1 MEDPTV
7 VASVT
12 VRVTNTGL
20 GRNYD
25 VILGSTFDL
34 RTEKWLAENTCVDW
48 LREVLLDTKKP
59 ELELH
64 AAQLDDCTIG
74 MEVLR
79 RPLSVRSANGILLTR
94 EGGDVAASDATVFV
108 TKKWSALNFLRQVG
122 TDSTTTLRYTLTPP
136 EPAARTGRQP
146 ISVAPE
152 GPTVHESLM
161 LNHARLKTHLP
172 SKVAHKRMYGNH
184 SMFNNLV
191 DLFAAHGVGFS
202 KDVVEGTPRDM
213 LTKLTDGFFN
223 CCAETAVQL
232 RDVKNAKRPFPD
244 PMFDPFFRFNSFD
257 QLGSHQKV
265 VTNYDKANTSFIA
278 AEGIMN
284 HIMKMHTAW
293 EPFLSK
299 WLVFF
304 ASFRHYYLRIS
315 RQRAREAD
323 GLVERSVVVLCQWY
337 RPSSRGRQLISITVI
352 IMPEGVSARA
362 PRIPLPPV
370 FSGQT
375 KGWRRWRHQMEA
387 YCNATGMK
395 QAMMMSEHA
404 SSDQHFKLYA
414 TLTAL
419 LPEELL
425 DVIRRHLNDN
435 ATSGGQAWAALRT
448 RFEGGHLGRIS
459 DMYAVL
465 QSGQQRTETAEA
477 YYHRLDNAFLDLV
490 AEAEEHED
498 VEAPSHNQVVTQFL
512 AGLRPEYE
520 PIIGILQVT
529 AEHEGRAITWE
540 GDCLKLA
547 QNYSKRIEKNHASE
561 PSAEGYIAS
570 GGTKRSAH
578 LATGDGSGPRR
589 LGAPLRGGCW
599 QCGGPHFKRDCPQR
613 PRGNRRQAAAD
624 PAPAAFVADEEE
636 EHVAFMA
643 ENAGNTPPAK
653 RVALSLLDD
662 EWDDWAP
669 EPGTLLYDLFGGE
682 YESEEDVR
690 PAEAARAVAQAN
702 EREHDLDSHNMD
714 EIISLS
720 GLSDC
725 FGMSDDEAGSASGG
739 TGGSARVVT
748 KSDSAYLLDAVA
760 LAGVVVDARGA
771 CMLGLNDDLGSY
783 PDMWVKD
790 SGAYPHMVA
799 DSDSFVEYEQ
809 LAPPVEKFGADI
821 WGPVGVTS
829 IGGFRYVFGMTDYY
843 SAYGWVVFMKSK
855 DEAPRALLLVNG
867 LQERMWLTL
876 SEMTV
881 AMLLHAGL
889 GREFWALAFCAAM
902 HIRNNVY
909 SRGVGSVP
917 YRRHTGKT
925 PDVAGLR
932 VFGCPAYVHVDA
944 GNRRKLDAKA
954 FRGVFVGY
962 GQESHTYLVW
972 NPATRRV
979 VASRNVI
986 FDEGW
991 RDAASSSK
999 GGSGGDAAASLEMFP
1014 QYQALLDNSGV
1025 GSTSDASRLQEITEA
1040 HQRVVD
1046 ETDDVEEELEIEEEP
1061 LTAEELELGPQQP
1074 TLDLTQ
1080 LETNEGTDDGG
1091 QEEPLVQRA
1100 ERDPYPA
1107 RSRRAPGQWWVVH
1120 PENPNDDAAAMMA
1133 AAFAAVTQGVDE
1145 PITLKQALSGPF
1157 KEQWAQAVESE
1168 FNSLEKQ
1175 GTWVVCEL
1183 PEERTAIP
1191 SKWVFKVKYNADG
1204 SIARFKARLVV
1215 QGCRQR
1221 HGIDYAE
1228 TFAPTVKFTTIRV
1241 LFAIAVQY
1249 GWNIHQVDVDT
1260 AFLYAPVEE
1269 EIYMRP
1275 PPGYE
1280 QYDARGRPMVL
1291 RLLKS
1296 LYGLKQSPR
1305 NWHNTLHKFLVCYG
1319 FQQLKSDP
1327 GAYVYWQGGQLICI
1341 LVVYVDDMIFAFKD
1355 AVWAADFKT
1364 ALGAR
1369 FDIKDL
1375 GVCAW
1380 ALGMAVERDW
1390 DNATLKVH
1398 QAKYIDDMV
1407 HKFNLADAYAV
1418 STPAEVG
1425 ADVPG
1430 SNKPL
1435 AAEMPYQALVGSL
1448 LYAMVATRPDIAE
1461 AVSKLC
1467 RVMAKPEERHWQA
1480 AKRVLRYL
1488 KGTKTLGLTFS
1499 GGKADGLLHGYCDAD
1514 WAGDVVSRRST
1525 TGFVFMLCGAAVSWK
1540 SQLQAT
1546 VALSTAEAE
1555 YMALC
1560 AAVCEALFL
1569 RELLRELC
1577 CAQSEATVIFED
1589 NQSCIALTRNP
1600 MTHGRSKHIAIKY
1613 HFTREKVLSGEVAI
1627 EYCPTAQMVADALT
1641 KALGRLKHAEFAMQM
1656 LGA

>member
-1 MEDPTV
+1 
-7 VASVT
+7 
-12 VRVTNTGL
+12 
-20 GRNYD
+20 
-25 VILGSTFDL
+25 
-34 RTEKWLAENTCVDW
+34 
-48 LREVLLDTKKP
+48 
-59 ELELH
+59 
-64 AAQLDDCTIG
+64 
-74 MEVLR
+74 
-79 RPLSVRSANGILLTR
+79 
-94 EGGDVAASDATVFV
+94 
-108 TKKWSALNFLRQVG
+108 
-122 TDSTTTLRYTLTPP
+122 
-136 EPAARTGRQP
+136 
-146 ISVAPE
+146 
-152 GPTVHESLM
+152 
-161 LNHARLKTHLP
+161 
-172 SKVAHKRMYGNH
+172 
-184 SMFNNLV
+184 
-191 DLFAAHGVGFS
+191 
-202 KDVVEGTPRDM
+202 
-213 LTKLTDGFFN
+213 
-223 CCAETAVQL
+223 
-232 RDVKNAKRPFPD
+232 
-244 PMFDPFFRFNSFD
+244 
-257 QLGSHQKV
+257 
-265 VTNYDKANTSFIA
+265 
-278 AEGIMN
+278 
-284 HIMKMHTAW
+284 
-293 EPFLSK
+293 
-299 WLVFF
+299 
-304 ASFRHYYLRIS
+304 
-315 RQRAREAD
+315 
-323 GLVERSVVVLCQWY
+323 
-337 RPSSRGRQLISITVI
+337 
-352 IMPEGVSARA
+352 MPEGVSARA

-490 AEAEEHED
+490 
-498 VEAPSHNQVVTQFL
+498 
-512 AGLRPEYE
+512 
-520 PIIGILQVT
+520 T

-578 LATGDGSGPRR
+578 LATCDGSGPRR
-589 LGAPLRGGCW
+589 LGAPLHGGCW

-613 PRGNRRQAAAD
+613 SRGNRRQAAAD

-636 EHVAFMA
+636 EHVAFVA

-690 PAEAARAVAQAN
+690 PAEAAGAVAQAN

-739 TGGSARVVT
+739 MGGSARVVT

-760 LAGVVVDARGA
+760 LASVAVDARGA

-954 FRGVFVGY
+954 FRG
-962 GQESHTYLVW
+962 
-972 NPATRRV
+972 
-979 VASRNVI
+979 
-986 FDEGW
+986 
-991 RDAASSSK
+991 
-999 GGSGGDAAASLEMFP
+999 
-1014 QYQALLDNSGV
+1014 ALLDNSGV
-1025 GSTSDASRLQEITEA
+1025 GSASDASRLQEITEA
-1040 HQRVVD
+1040 HRRVVD

-1074 TLDLTQ
+1074 TLELTQ
-1080 LETNEGTDDGG
+1080 LETNEGIDDGG
-1091 QEEPLVQRA
+1091 QEEPIVQRA
-1100 ERDPYPA
+1100 EKGPLPC
-1107 RSRRAPGQWWVVH
+1107 SFSPSSW
-1120 PENPNDDAAAMMA
+1120 AM
-1133 AAFAAVTQGVDE
+1133 
-1145 PITLKQALSGPF
+1145 ALSGPF

-1191 SKWVFKVKYNADG
+1191 SKWVFK
-1204 SIARFKARLVV
+1204 
-1215 QGCRQR
+1215 
-1221 HGIDYAE
+1221 
-1228 TFAPTVKFTTIRV
+1228 
-1241 LFAIAVQY
+1241 
-1249 GWNIHQVDVDT
+1249 VDVDT

-1305 NWHNTLHKFLVCYG
+1305 NWHNTLHNFLVRYG

-1327 GAYVYWQGGQLICI
+1327 GAYIYWQGGQLICI

-1380 ALGMAVERDW
+1380 ALGMAVEQDW

-1430 SNKPL
+1430 SNKAL

-1488 KGTKTLGLTFS
+1488 TGTKTLGLTFS

-1540 SQLQAT
+1540 SQLRAT

-1589 NQSCIALTRNP
+1589 NHSCIALTRNP
-1600 MTHGRSKHIAIKY
+1600 TTHGRSKHIAIKY
-1613 HFTREKVLSGEVAI
+1613 HFTLEKVLSGEVAI

>member
-1 MEDPTV
+1 
-7 VASVT
+7 
-12 VRVTNTGL
+12 
-20 GRNYD
+20 
-25 VILGSTFDL
+25 
-34 RTEKWLAENTCVDW
+34 
-48 LREVLLDTKKP
+48 
-59 ELELH
+59 
-64 AAQLDDCTIG
+64 
-74 MEVLR
+74 
-79 RPLSVRSANGILLTR
+79 
-94 EGGDVAASDATVFV
+94 
-108 TKKWSALNFLRQVG
+108 
-122 TDSTTTLRYTLTPP
+122 
-136 EPAARTGRQP
+136 
-146 ISVAPE
+146 
-152 GPTVHESLM
+152 
-161 LNHARLKTHLP
+161 
-172 SKVAHKRMYGNH
+172 
-184 SMFNNLV
+184 
-191 DLFAAHGVGFS
+191 
-202 KDVVEGTPRDM
+202 
-213 LTKLTDGFFN
+213 
-223 CCAETAVQL
+223 
-232 RDVKNAKRPFPD
+232 
-244 PMFDPFFRFNSFD
+244 
-257 QLGSHQKV
+257 
-265 VTNYDKANTSFIA
+265 
-278 AEGIMN
+278 
-284 HIMKMHTAW
+284 
-293 EPFLSK
+293 
-299 WLVFF
+299 
-304 ASFRHYYLRIS
+304 
-315 RQRAREAD
+315 
-323 GLVERSVVVLCQWY
+323 
-337 RPSSRGRQLISITVI
+337 
-352 IMPEGVSARA
+352 MPEGVSARA

-425 DVIRRHLNDN
+425 D
-435 ATSGGQAWAALRT
+435 
-448 RFEGGHLGRIS
+448 
-459 DMYAVL
+459 
-465 QSGQQRTETAEA
+465 RTETAEA

-690 PAEAARAVAQAN
+690 PAEAAGAVAQAN
-702 EREHDLDSHNMD
+702 EREHDLHSHNMD

-725 FGMSDDEAGSASGG
+725 FGMSDDEVGSASGG
-739 TGGSARVVT
+739 MGGSARVVT

-760 LAGVVVDARGA
+760 LASVVVDARGA

-843 SAYGWVVFMKSK
+843 SACGWVVFMKSK

-909 SRGVGSVP
+909 SWGVGSVP

-954 FRGVFVGY
+954 FRGV
-962 GQESHTYLVW
+962 
-972 NPATRRV
+972 
-979 VASRNVI
+979 
-986 FDEGW
+986 
-991 RDAASSSK
+991 
-999 GGSGGDAAASLEMFP
+999 
-1014 QYQALLDNSGV
+1014 LLDNSGV

-1040 HQRVVD
+1040 HRRVVD

-1074 TLDLTQ
+1074 TLELT
-1080 LETNEGTDDGG
+1080 
-1091 QEEPLVQRA
+1091 
-1100 ERDPYPA
+1100 
-1107 RSRRAPGQWWVVH
+1107 
-1120 PENPNDDAAAMMA
+1120 
-1133 AAFAAVTQGVDE
+1133 
-1145 PITLKQALSGPF
+1145 
-1157 KEQWAQAVESE
+1157 
-1168 FNSLEKQ
+1168 
-1175 GTWVVCEL
+1175 
-1183 PEERTAIP
+1183 
-1191 SKWVFKVKYNADG
+1191 
-1204 SIARFKARLVV
+1204 
-1215 QGCRQR
+1215 
-1221 HGIDYAE
+1221 
-1228 TFAPTVKFTTIRV
+1228 
-1241 LFAIAVQY
+1241 
-1249 GWNIHQVDVDT
+1249 
-1260 AFLYAPVEE
+1260 
-1269 EIYMRP
+1269 
-1275 PPGYE
+1275 
-1280 QYDARGRPMVL
+1280 
-1291 RLLKS
+1291 
-1296 LYGLKQSPR
+1296 
-1305 NWHNTLHKFLVCYG
+1305 
-1319 FQQLKSDP
+1319 
-1327 GAYVYWQGGQLICI
+1327 
-1341 LVVYVDDMIFAFKD
+1341 
-1355 AVWAADFKT
+1355 
-1364 ALGAR
+1364 
-1369 FDIKDL
+1369 
-1375 GVCAW
+1375 
-1380 ALGMAVERDW
+1380 
-1390 DNATLKVH
+1390 
-1398 QAKYIDDMV
+1398 
-1407 HKFNLADAYAV
+1407 
-1418 STPAEVG
+1418 
-1425 ADVPG
+1425 
-1430 SNKPL
+1430 
-1435 AAEMPYQALVGSL
+1435 
-1448 LYAMVATRPDIAE
+1448 
-1461 AVSKLC
+1461 
-1467 RVMAKPEERHWQA
+1467 
-1480 AKRVLRYL
+1480 
-1488 KGTKTLGLTFS
+1488 
-1499 GGKADGLLHGYCDAD
+1499 
-1514 WAGDVVSRRST
+1514 
-1525 TGFVFMLCGAAVSWK
+1525 
-1540 SQLQAT
+1540 
-1546 VALSTAEAE
+1546 
-1555 YMALC
+1555 
-1560 AAVCEALFL
+1560 
-1569 RELLRELC
+1569 
-1577 CAQSEATVIFED
+1577 
-1589 NQSCIALTRNP
+1589 
-1600 MTHGRSKHIAIKY
+1600 
-1613 HFTREKVLSGEVAI
+1613 
-1627 EYCPTAQMVADALT
+1627 
-1641 KALGRLKHAEFAMQM
+1641 
-1656 LGA
+1656 

>member
-1 MEDPTV
+1 M
-7 VASVT
+7 
-12 VRVTNTGL
+12 R
-20 GRNYD
+20 
-25 VILGSTFDL
+25 
-34 RTEKWLAENTCVDW
+34 C
-48 LREVLLDTKKP
+48 P
-59 ELELH
+59 E
-64 AAQLDDCTIG
+64 AA
-74 MEVLR
+74 
-79 RPLSVRSANGILLTR
+79 
-94 EGGDVAASDATVFV
+94 
-108 TKKWSALNFLRQVG
+108 
-122 TDSTTTLRYTLTPP
+122 
-136 EPAARTGRQP
+136 
-146 ISVAPE
+146 
-152 GPTVHESLM
+152 
-161 LNHARLKTHLP
+161 
-172 SKVAHKRMYGNH
+172 
-184 SMFNNLV
+184 
-191 DLFAAHGVGFS
+191 
-202 KDVVEGTPRDM
+202 
-213 LTKLTDGFFN
+213 
-223 CCAETAVQL
+223 
-232 RDVKNAKRPFPD
+232 
-244 PMFDPFFRFNSFD
+244 
-257 QLGSHQKV
+257 
-265 VTNYDKANTSFIA
+265 
-278 AEGIMN
+278 
-284 HIMKMHTAW
+284 
-293 EPFLSK
+293 
-299 WLVFF
+299 
-304 ASFRHYYLRIS
+304 
-315 RQRAREAD
+315 
-323 GLVERSVVVLCQWY
+323 
-337 RPSSRGRQLISITVI
+337 
-352 IMPEGVSARA
+352 
-362 PRIPLPPV
+362 
-370 FSGQT
+370 
-375 KGWRRWRHQMEA
+375 
-387 YCNATGMK
+387 
-395 QAMMMSEHA
+395 
-404 SSDQHFKLYA
+404 
-414 TLTAL
+414 
-419 LPEELL
+419 EELL

-570 GGTKRSAH
+570 VRWASLQAGLPAAPKRQQASSCCGTR
-578 LATGDGSGPRR
+578 
-589 LGAPLRGGCW
+589 
-599 QCGGPHFKRDCPQR
+599 
-613 PRGNRRQAAAD
+613 
-624 PAPAAFVADEEE
+624 PAAFVADEEE

-690 PAEAARAVAQAN
+690 PAEAAGAVAQAN

-739 TGGSARVVT
+739 MGGSARVVT

-760 LAGVVVDARGA
+760 LASVVVDARGA

-783 PDMWVKD
+783 PDMW
-790 SGAYPHMVA
+790 
-799 DSDSFVEYEQ
+799 
-809 LAPPVEKFGADI
+809 
-821 WGPVGVTS
+821 
-829 IGGFRYVFGMTDYY
+829 
-843 SAYGWVVFMKSK
+843 
-855 DEAPRALLLVNG
+855 NG

-932 VFGCPAYVHVDA
+932 
-944 GNRRKLDAKA
+944 
-954 FRGVFVGY
+954 GVR
-962 GQESHTYLVW
+962 L
-972 NPATRRV
+972 
-979 VASRNVI
+979 
-986 FDEGW
+986 
-991 RDAASSSK
+991 
-999 GGSGGDAAASLEMFP
+999 SGVC
-1014 QYQALLDNSGV
+1014 GV
-1025 GSTSDASRLQEITEA
+1025 GSTSDASRVQEITEA
-1040 HQRVVD
+1040 HRRVVD

-1061 LTAEELELGPQQP
+1061 LTAEELELGPQRP
-1074 TLDLTQ
+1074 TLELTQ

-1091 QEEPLVQRA
+1091 QEEPIVQRA

-1280 QYDARGRPMVL
+1280 QYDARGRPM
-1291 RLLKS
+1291 
-1296 LYGLKQSPR
+1296 
-1305 NWHNTLHKFLVCYG
+1305 
-1319 FQQLKSDP
+1319 LKSDP
-1327 GAYVYWQGGQLICI
+1327 GAYVYWQGGQSICI

>member
-1 MEDPTV
+1 
-7 VASVT
+7 
-12 VRVTNTGL
+12 
-20 GRNYD
+20 
-25 VILGSTFDL
+25 
-34 RTEKWLAENTCVDW
+34 
-48 LREVLLDTKKP
+48 
-59 ELELH
+59 
-64 AAQLDDCTIG
+64 
-74 MEVLR
+74 
-79 RPLSVRSANGILLTR
+79 
-94 EGGDVAASDATVFV
+94 
-108 TKKWSALNFLRQVG
+108 
-122 TDSTTTLRYTLTPP
+122 
-136 EPAARTGRQP
+136 
-146 ISVAPE
+146 
-152 GPTVHESLM
+152 
-161 LNHARLKTHLP
+161 
-172 SKVAHKRMYGNH
+172 
-184 SMFNNLV
+184 
-191 DLFAAHGVGFS
+191 
-202 KDVVEGTPRDM
+202 
-213 LTKLTDGFFN
+213 
-223 CCAETAVQL
+223 
-232 RDVKNAKRPFPD
+232 
-244 PMFDPFFRFNSFD
+244 
-257 QLGSHQKV
+257 
-265 VTNYDKANTSFIA
+265 
-278 AEGIMN
+278 
-284 HIMKMHTAW
+284 
-293 EPFLSK
+293 
-299 WLVFF
+299 
-304 ASFRHYYLRIS
+304 
-315 RQRAREAD
+315 
-323 GLVERSVVVLCQWY
+323 
-337 RPSSRGRQLISITVI
+337 
-352 IMPEGVSARA
+352 MPEGVSARA

-465 QSGQQRTETAEA
+465 PSGQQRTETAEA

-512 AGLRPEYE
+512 AGPRPEYE

-578 LATGDGSGPRR
+578 LAAGMDRLLAESVSGIM
-589 LGAPLRGGCW
+589 
-599 QCGGPHFKRDCPQR
+599 F
-613 PRGNRRQAAAD
+613 
-624 PAPAAFVADEEE
+624 
-636 EHVAFMA
+636 
-643 ENAGNTPPAK
+643 AK
-653 RVALSLLDD
+653 
-662 EWDDWAP
+662 
-669 EPGTLLYDLFGGE
+669 
-682 YESEEDVR
+682 
-690 PAEAARAVAQAN
+690 
-702 EREHDLDSHNMD
+702 D
-714 EIISLS
+714 EILPFC
-720 GLSDC
+720 DC
-725 FGMSDDEAGSASGG
+725 C
-739 TGGSARVVT
+739 
-748 KSDSAYLLDAVA
+748 A
-760 LAGVVVDARGA
+760 LAK
-771 CMLGLNDDLGSY
+771 S
-783 PDMWVKD
+783 
-790 SGAYPHMVA
+790 H
-799 DSDSFVEYEQ
+799 EQ
-809 LAPPVEKFGADI
+809 PRSRIASKRPTGPLQKFGADI

-843 SAYGWVVFMKSK
+843 SAYGWVVFVKSK

-954 FRGVFVGY
+954 FRG
-962 GQESHTYLVW
+962 Q
-972 NPATRRV
+972 
-979 VASRNVI
+979 
-986 FDEGW
+986 
-991 RDAASSSK
+991 
-999 GGSGGDAAASLEMFP
+999 GGSGGGAAASREMFS
-1014 QYQALLDNSGV
+1014 QYQALLDNGGV

-1040 HQRVVD
+1040 HRRVVD
-1046 ETDDVEEELEIEEEP
+1046 ETDDVEELEIEEEP
-1061 LTAEELELGPQQP
+1061 LTAEELELGPQRP
-1074 TLDLTQ
+1074 TLELTP

-1091 QEEPLVQRA
+1091 QEEPIVQRA

-1157 KEQWAQAVESE
+1157 KKQWAQAVESE

-1341 LVVYVDDMIFAFKD
+1341 LVVYVDDMIFAFKN

-1425 ADVPG
+1425 VDVPG
-1430 SNKPL
+1430 SHKPL

-1467 RVMAKPEERHWQA
+1467 RVMA
-1480 AKRVLRYL
+1480 
-1488 KGTKTLGLTFS
+1488 
-1499 GGKADGLLHGYCDAD
+1499 
-1514 WAGDVVSRRST
+1514 
-1525 TGFVFMLCGAAVSWK
+1525 
-1540 SQLQAT
+1540 
-1546 VALSTAEAE
+1546 
-1555 YMALC
+1555 
-1560 AAVCEALFL
+1560 
-1569 RELLRELC
+1569 
-1577 CAQSEATVIFED
+1577 
-1589 NQSCIALTRNP
+1589 
-1600 MTHGRSKHIAIKY
+1600 
-1613 HFTREKVLSGEVAI
+1613 
-1627 EYCPTAQMVADALT
+1627 
-1641 KALGRLKHAEFAMQM
+1641 
-1656 LGA
+1656 

>member
-1 MEDPTV
+1 
-7 VASVT
+7 
-12 VRVTNTGL
+12 
-20 GRNYD
+20 
-25 VILGSTFDL
+25 
-34 RTEKWLAENTCVDW
+34 
-48 LREVLLDTKKP
+48 
-59 ELELH
+59 
-64 AAQLDDCTIG
+64 
-74 MEVLR
+74 
-79 RPLSVRSANGILLTR
+79 
-94 EGGDVAASDATVFV
+94 
-108 TKKWSALNFLRQVG
+108 
-122 TDSTTTLRYTLTPP
+122 
-136 EPAARTGRQP
+136 
-146 ISVAPE
+146 
-152 GPTVHESLM
+152 
-161 LNHARLKTHLP
+161 
-172 SKVAHKRMYGNH
+172 
-184 SMFNNLV
+184 
-191 DLFAAHGVGFS
+191 
-202 KDVVEGTPRDM
+202 
-213 LTKLTDGFFN
+213 
-223 CCAETAVQL
+223 
-232 RDVKNAKRPFPD
+232 
-244 PMFDPFFRFNSFD
+244 
-257 QLGSHQKV
+257 
-265 VTNYDKANTSFIA
+265 
-278 AEGIMN
+278 
-284 HIMKMHTAW
+284 
-293 EPFLSK
+293 
-299 WLVFF
+299 
-304 ASFRHYYLRIS
+304 
-315 RQRAREAD
+315 
-323 GLVERSVVVLCQWY
+323 
-337 RPSSRGRQLISITVI
+337 
-352 IMPEGVSARA
+352 MPEGVSARA

-477 YYHRLDNAFLDLV
+477 YYHRLDNAFLDL
-490 AEAEEHED
+490 
-498 VEAPSHNQVVTQFL
+498 
-512 AGLRPEYE
+512 E

-589 LGAPLRGGCW
+589 LGMDRLL
-599 QCGGPHFKRDCPQR
+599 
-613 PRGNRRQAAAD
+613 
-624 PAPAAFVADEEE
+624 
-636 EHVAFMA
+636 A
-643 ENAGNTPPAK
+643 ESVSGITFAK
-653 RVALSLLDD
+653 
-662 EWDDWAP
+662 
-669 EPGTLLYDLFGGE
+669 
-682 YESEEDVR
+682 
-690 PAEAARAVAQAN
+690 
-702 EREHDLDSHNMD
+702 D
-714 EIISLS
+714 EILPFC
-720 GLSDC
+720 DC
-725 FGMSDDEAGSASGG
+725 C
-739 TGGSARVVT
+739 
-748 KSDSAYLLDAVA
+748 A
-760 LAGVVVDARGA
+760 LAK
-771 CMLGLNDDLGSY
+771 S
-783 PDMWVKD
+783 
-790 SGAYPHMVA
+790 H
-799 DSDSFVEYEQ
+799 EQ
-809 LAPPVEKFGADI
+809 PRSRIASKRPTGPLQKFGADI

-889 GREFWALAFCAAM
+889 GREFWALAFCTAM

-1040 HQRVVD
+1040 HRRVVD

-1074 TLDLTQ
+1074 TLELTQ
-1080 LETNEGTDDGG
+1080 LETNEGIDDGG
-1091 QEEPLVQRA
+1091 QEEPIVQRA

>member
-1 MEDPTV
+1 
-7 VASVT
+7 
-12 VRVTNTGL
+12 
-20 GRNYD
+20 
-25 VILGSTFDL
+25 
-34 RTEKWLAENTCVDW
+34 
-48 LREVLLDTKKP
+48 
-59 ELELH
+59 
-64 AAQLDDCTIG
+64 
-74 MEVLR
+74 
-79 RPLSVRSANGILLTR
+79 
-94 EGGDVAASDATVFV
+94 
-108 TKKWSALNFLRQVG
+108 
-122 TDSTTTLRYTLTPP
+122 
-136 EPAARTGRQP
+136 
-146 ISVAPE
+146 
-152 GPTVHESLM
+152 
-161 LNHARLKTHLP
+161 
-172 SKVAHKRMYGNH
+172 
-184 SMFNNLV
+184 
-191 DLFAAHGVGFS
+191 
-202 KDVVEGTPRDM
+202 
-213 LTKLTDGFFN
+213 
-223 CCAETAVQL
+223 
-232 RDVKNAKRPFPD
+232 
-244 PMFDPFFRFNSFD
+244 
-257 QLGSHQKV
+257 
-265 VTNYDKANTSFIA
+265 
-278 AEGIMN
+278 
-284 HIMKMHTAW
+284 
-293 EPFLSK
+293 
-299 WLVFF
+299 
-304 ASFRHYYLRIS
+304 
-315 RQRAREAD
+315 
-323 GLVERSVVVLCQWY
+323 
-337 RPSSRGRQLISITVI
+337 
-352 IMPEGVSARA
+352 MPEGVSARA

-375 KGWRRWRHQMEA
+375 KRWRRWRHQMEA

-414 TLTAL
+414 TMTAL

-465 QSGQQRTETAEA
+465 QSGQQRIETAEA

-529 AEHEGRAITWE
+529 AEHAGRAITWE

-613 PRGNRRQAAAD
+613 PRGNMRQAAAD
-624 PAPAAFVADEEE
+624 PAPATFVADEEE

-643 ENAGNTPPAK
+643 ENAGNTPLAK
-653 RVALSLLDD
+653 RDALSLLDD

-690 PAEAARAVAQAN
+690 PAEAAGAVAQAN

-725 FGMSDDEAGSASGG
+725 FGMSGHEAGSASGG
-739 TGGSARVVT
+739 MGGSARVVT

-760 LAGVVVDARGA
+760 LASVVVDARGA

-790 SGAYPHMVA
+790 SGAYPHMVT

-855 DEAPRALLLVNG
+855 DEAPRALLLV
-867 LQERMWLTL
+867 
-876 SEMTV
+876 
-881 AMLLHAGL
+881 
-889 GREFWALAFCAAM
+889 
-902 HIRNNVY
+902 
-909 SRGVGSVP
+909 
-917 YRRHTGKT
+917 
-925 PDVAGLR
+925 
-932 VFGCPAYVHVDA
+932 
-944 GNRRKLDAKA
+944 
-954 FRGVFVGY
+954 
-962 GQESHTYLVW
+962 
-972 NPATRRV
+972 
-979 VASRNVI
+979 
-986 FDEGW
+986 
-991 RDAASSSK
+991 
-999 GGSGGDAAASLEMFP
+999 
-1014 QYQALLDNSGV
+1014 ALLDNGGV
-1025 GSTSDASRLQEITEA
+1025 GSTSDTSRLQEITEA
-1040 HQRVVD
+1040 HRRVVD
-1046 ETDDVEEELEIEEEP
+1046 ETDDVEGELEIEEVP
-1061 LTAEELELGPQQP
+1061 QTAEELELGSQRP
-1074 TLDLTQ
+1074 TLELTQ

-1091 QEEPLVQRA
+1091 QEESIVQRA

-1107 RSRRAPGQWWVVH
+1107 RSRRALGQWWVVH
-1120 PENPNDDAAAMMA
+1120 PDNPNDDAAAMMA

-1191 SKWVFKVKYNADG
+1191 SKWVFK
-1204 SIARFKARLVV
+1204 
-1215 QGCRQR
+1215 
-1221 HGIDYAE
+1221 

-1296 LYGLKQSPR
+1296 MYGLKQSPR
-1305 NWHNTLHKFLVCYG
+1305 NWRNTLHKFLVCYG

-1341 LVVYVDDMIFAFKD
+1341 LVVYVDDMIFKE

-1467 RVMAKPEERHWQA
+1467 RVIAKPEERHWQA

-1569 RELLRELC
+1569 RELC
-1577 CAQSEATVIFED
+1577 CAQSEATMIFEE

>member
-1 MEDPTV
+1 
-7 VASVT
+7 
-12 VRVTNTGL
+12 
-20 GRNYD
+20 
-25 VILGSTFDL
+25 
-34 RTEKWLAENTCVDW
+34 
-48 LREVLLDTKKP
+48 
-59 ELELH
+59 
-64 AAQLDDCTIG
+64 
-74 MEVLR
+74 
-79 RPLSVRSANGILLTR
+79 
-94 EGGDVAASDATVFV
+94 
-108 TKKWSALNFLRQVG
+108 
-122 TDSTTTLRYTLTPP
+122 
-136 EPAARTGRQP
+136 
-146 ISVAPE
+146 
-152 GPTVHESLM
+152 
-161 LNHARLKTHLP
+161 
-172 SKVAHKRMYGNH
+172 
-184 SMFNNLV
+184 
-191 DLFAAHGVGFS
+191 
-202 KDVVEGTPRDM
+202 
-213 LTKLTDGFFN
+213 
-223 CCAETAVQL
+223 
-232 RDVKNAKRPFPD
+232 
-244 PMFDPFFRFNSFD
+244 
-257 QLGSHQKV
+257 
-265 VTNYDKANTSFIA
+265 
-278 AEGIMN
+278 
-284 HIMKMHTAW
+284 
-293 EPFLSK
+293 
-299 WLVFF
+299 
-304 ASFRHYYLRIS
+304 
-315 RQRAREAD
+315 
-323 GLVERSVVVLCQWY
+323 
-337 RPSSRGRQLISITVI
+337 
-352 IMPEGVSARA
+352 MPEGVSARA

-690 PAEAARAVAQAN
+690 PAEAAGAVAQAN

-739 TGGSARVVT
+739 MGGSARVVT

-760 LAGVVVDARGA
+760 LASVVVDARGA

-962 GQESHTYLVW
+962 GQESHTYL
-972 NPATRRV
+972 
-979 VASRNVI
+979 
-986 FDEGW
+986 
-991 RDAASSSK
+991 
-999 GGSGGDAAASLEMFP
+999 
-1014 QYQALLDNSGV
+1014 ALLDNSGV
-1025 GSTSDASRLQEITEA
+1025 GSTSDASRVQEITEA
-1040 HQRVVD
+1040 HRRVVD

-1061 LTAEELELGPQQP
+1061 LTAEELELGPQRP
-1074 TLDLTQ
+1074 TLELT
-1080 LETNEGTDDGG
+1080 
-1091 QEEPLVQRA
+1091 
-1100 ERDPYPA
+1100 
-1107 RSRRAPGQWWVVH
+1107 H
-1120 PENPNDDAAAMMA
+1120 
-1133 AAFAAVTQGVDE
+1133 
-1145 PITLKQALSGPF
+1145 
-1157 KEQWAQAVESE
+1157 
-1168 FNSLEKQ
+1168 
-1175 GTWVVCEL
+1175 
-1183 PEERTAIP
+1183 
-1191 SKWVFKVKYNADG
+1191 
-1204 SIARFKARLVV
+1204 IARFKARLVV

-1241 LFAIAVQY
+1241 MFAIAVQY

>member
-1 MEDPTV
+1 
-7 VASVT
+7 
-12 VRVTNTGL
+12 
-20 GRNYD
+20 
-25 VILGSTFDL
+25 
-34 RTEKWLAENTCVDW
+34 
-48 LREVLLDTKKP
+48 
-59 ELELH
+59 
-64 AAQLDDCTIG
+64 
-74 MEVLR
+74 
-79 RPLSVRSANGILLTR
+79 
-94 EGGDVAASDATVFV
+94 
-108 TKKWSALNFLRQVG
+108 
-122 TDSTTTLRYTLTPP
+122 
-136 EPAARTGRQP
+136 
-146 ISVAPE
+146 
-152 GPTVHESLM
+152 
-161 LNHARLKTHLP
+161 
-172 SKVAHKRMYGNH
+172 
-184 SMFNNLV
+184 
-191 DLFAAHGVGFS
+191 
-202 KDVVEGTPRDM
+202 
-213 LTKLTDGFFN
+213 
-223 CCAETAVQL
+223 
-232 RDVKNAKRPFPD
+232 
-244 PMFDPFFRFNSFD
+244 
-257 QLGSHQKV
+257 
-265 VTNYDKANTSFIA
+265 
-278 AEGIMN
+278 
-284 HIMKMHTAW
+284 
-293 EPFLSK
+293 
-299 WLVFF
+299 
-304 ASFRHYYLRIS
+304 
-315 RQRAREAD
+315 
-323 GLVERSVVVLCQWY
+323 
-337 RPSSRGRQLISITVI
+337 
-352 IMPEGVSARA
+352 MPEGVSARA

-375 KGWRRWRHQMEA
+375 KGWRRWRHQMGA

-498 VEAPSHNQVVTQFL
+498 VEAPSHNQVVTEFL

-589 LGAPLRGGCW
+589 LGAPLRGGCL

-690 PAEAARAVAQAN
+690 PAEAAGAVAQAN

-739 TGGSARVVT
+739 MGGSARVVT

-760 LAGVVVDARGA
+760 LASVVVDARGA
-771 CMLGLNDDLGSY
+771 CMLGLNHDLGSY

-855 DEAPRALLLVNG
+855 DEAPRALLLV
-867 LQERMWLTL
+867 ERMWLTL

-954 FRGVFVGY
+954 FRGIFVGY
-962 GQESHTYLVW
+962 GQESHTYL
-972 NPATRRV
+972 
-979 VASRNVI
+979 
-986 FDEGW
+986 
-991 RDAASSSK
+991 
-999 GGSGGDAAASLEMFP
+999 
-1014 QYQALLDNSGV
+1014 ALLDSSGV
-1025 GSTSDASRLQEITEA
+1025 GSTSDASRVQEITEA
-1040 HQRVVD
+1040 HRRVVD

-1074 TLDLTQ
+1074 TLELTQ
-1080 LETNEGTDDGG
+1080 LETNEGIDDGG
-1091 QEEPLVQRA
+1091 QEEPIVQRA

-1120 PENPNDDAAAMMA
+1120 PDNPNDDAAAMMA
-1133 AAFAAVTQGVDE
+1133 AAFAAVTQGVDQ

-1191 SKWVFKVKYNADG
+1191 IKWVFK
-1204 SIARFKARLVV
+1204 
-1215 QGCRQR
+1215 
-1221 HGIDYAE
+1221 
-1228 TFAPTVKFTTIRV
+1228 
-1241 LFAIAVQY
+1241 
-1249 GWNIHQVDVDT
+1249 VDVDT

-1341 LVVYVDDMIFAFKD
+1341 MVVYVDDMIFAFKD